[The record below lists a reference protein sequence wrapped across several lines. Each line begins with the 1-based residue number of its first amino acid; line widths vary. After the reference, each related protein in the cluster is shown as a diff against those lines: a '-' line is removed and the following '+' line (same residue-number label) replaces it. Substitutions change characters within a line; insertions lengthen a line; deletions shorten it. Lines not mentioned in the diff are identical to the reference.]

1 MSRLNLH
8 EELCEILGNRNV
20 YFQPPASVRLNCPC
34 IKYSQSTPDVKRAD
48 DKVYNSTERYELIYI
63 DSDPDSKV
71 PNEILNRFQMCRF
84 DRRYVAD
91 NLNHS
96 VLTIYY

>member
-8 EELCEILGNRNV
+8 EELCEILGSRNV
-20 YFQPPASVRLNCPC
+20 YFQPPESVRLKYPC
-34 IKYSQSTPDVKRAD
+34 IKYSQSAPDVKMAG
-48 DKVYNSTERYELIYI
+48 DKIYNSTERYELIYI

-71 PNEILNRFQMCRF
+71 PNEILNRFQMCRL